1 MEVLVVKSWL
11 RLVFLLAL
19 LSLAYSAPAY
29 RPGQLMLL
37 VIGRSASAPDFDQQA
52 LLERVQALRTAPGL
66 NQLKVA
72 TMHFDRPREAAF
84 ARQVLGVTARQL
96 PAVCLVELDA
106 PELRPIRTLY
116 CWPSVTGARL
126 AEVDKMADIWAQMA
140 NAPLPMLTPQ
150 PPPALVGG
158 PPVPTQGSTPLASAP
173 ESFNRPDAASAER
186 LAAGV
191 NLPVNSWVRSQNGR
205 YGLLFQQSGNLV
217 VYRLD
222 RSPYMPLWNSATY
235 NSGAVNLRLG
245 NDGVLRLFDSASRVI
260 WQAGESGA
268 FSHCYMLM
276 QDDGN
281 LVIYRENGNGVSV
294 DWASNSNETNR

>member
-1 MEVLVVKSWL
+1 MKSWL
-11 RLVFLLAL
+11 CPVFFLAL
-19 LSLAYSAPAY
+19 LSLAYCAPTY

-37 VIGRSASAPDFDQQA
+37 VIGRSASTPDPDQQA

-84 ARQVLGVTARQL
+84 ARQVLGVTAKQL

-106 PELRPIRTLY
+106 PELRPVRTLY

-126 AEVDKMADIWAQMA
+126 AEVEKMADTWAQMA

-158 PPVPTQGSTPLASAP
+158 PPSQVPVNLASTPEAS
-173 ESFNRPDAASAER
+173 NRPTSESTER
-186 LAAGV
+186 LSAGV
-191 NLPVNSWVRSQNGR
+191 NFPVNSWVRSRNGR
-205 YGLLFQQSGNLV
+205 YGLLLQQSGNLV

-222 RSPYMPLWNSATY
+222 RSPYQPLWNSATF
-235 NSGAVNLRLG
+235 NSGGVNLRLG
-245 NDGVLRLFDSASRVI
+245 NDGVLRLFDSANRNI
-260 WQAGESGA
+260 WQAGEPGA

-294 DWASNSNETNR
+294 DWASNSNER

>member
-1 MEVLVVKSWL
+1 MEVSVVKSWL
-11 RLVFLLAL
+11 RLVFVFAL
-19 LSLAYSAPAY
+19 LSLAYCAPAY

-37 VIGRSASAPDFDQQA
+37 VIGRSATSPDREQQA

-106 PELRPIRTLY
+106 PEMRPVRTLY

-126 AEVDKMADIWAQMA
+126 AEVDKMADTWAQMA

-150 PPPALVGG
+150 PAPALVGG
-158 PPVPTQGSTPLASAP
+158 PPSQAVPSQSLP
-173 ESFNRPDAASAER
+173 PDPPRKPDSEAAER

-222 RSPYMPLWNSATY
+222 RNPSVPLWNSATY

-294 DWASNSNETNR
+294 DWASNSNESNR

>member
-1 MEVLVVKSWL
+1 MTFRL
-11 RLVFLLAL
+11 RVFFFLAL
-19 LSLAYSAPAY
+19 LSLAYCAPAY

-37 VIGRSASAPDFDQQA
+37 VIGRSASAPDPDQQA

-106 PELRPIRTLY
+106 PELRPVRTLY
-116 CWPSVTGARL
+116 CWPSVTGQRL
-126 AEVDKMADIWAQMA
+126 AEVDKMADTWAQMA

-158 PPVPTQGSTPLASAP
+158 PPSQSSLPLSPASEA
-173 ESFNRPDAASAER
+173 SSRPDSASQER

-191 NLPVNSWVRSQNGR
+191 NLPVNSWVPSQNGR

-222 RSPYMPLWNSATY
+222 RSPFMPLWNSATF
-235 NSGAVNLRLG
+235 NSGGVNLRLG

-260 WQAGESGA
+260 WQAGEPGA